1 MKPINARLNQL
12 PPAILH
18 KFLELATD
26 PTILSLSV
34 GEPDFPTPFHV
45 RQAAIDAIQEGKTF
59 YTPSRGLMSMRKEIA
74 NVMARKYH
82 LTYDPA
88 TEIIVTFGAS
98 EALEATFITLLNPGD
113 EVILVTPVYVTYEPI
128 LIMAG
133 ATVVHVP
140 TDHTTGFKLTP
151 DALRQAITDKTKLIV
166 LNYPN
171 NPTGGIMTHKDYE
184 GIAEVLRETDAYI
197 VSDEIYSELI
207 YDAQHAS
214 IAQFEDLKSRTVV
227 INGFSKAYAMT
238 GWRLGYLCANAEHV
252 NAIGKYHSNAIL
264 CPPTISQFA
273 GIEALKNGDEDIKH
287 MREEYD
293 IRRRYVVDRLNKMGL
308 PCAIPQGAF
317 YAFPSIEATGMDSLT
332 FCQQLLDKKRVAVIP
347 GIAFGAAGDRYI
359 RFSYSYSIKHIEE
372 ALDRIE
378 AFMSE
383 LSTKV

>member
-45 RQAAIDAIQEGKTF
+45 RQAAINAIQEGKTF
-59 YTPSRGLMSMRKEIA
+59 YTPSRGLLSMRKEIA
-74 NVMARKYH
+74 NVMARKYQ
-82 LTYDPA
+82 LTYDPT

-113 EVILVTPVYVTYEPI
+113 EVILITPVYVTYEPI

-140 TDHTTGFKLTP
+140 TDHTTDFKLKP
-151 DALRQAITDKTKLIV
+151 QALRDALTEKTKLIV

-171 NPTGGIMTHKDYE
+171 NPTGAIMTHADYE
-184 GIAEVLRETDAYI
+184 AIADVLRETDAYI

-207 YDAQHAS
+207 YDAKHAS
-214 IAQFEDLKSRTVV
+214 IAQFDDLKARTIV

-238 GWRLGYLCANAEHV
+238 GWRLGYLCANADLV

-273 GIEALKNGDEDIKH
+273 GIEALKNGDDDIKH
-287 MREEYD
+287 MRDEYD
-293 IRRRYVVDRLNKMGL
+293 LRRRYVVDRLNKMGL

-317 YAFPSIEATGMDSLT
+317 YAFPSIEATGLDSLT
-332 FCQQLLDKKRVAVIP
+332 FCQQLLEKKRVAVIP
-347 GIAFGAAGDRYI
+347 GVAFGPAGDRYI

-372 ALDRIE
+372 ALDRIDD
-378 AFMSE
+378 FMHE

>member
-1 MKPINARLNQL
+1 MKPINERLNQL

-45 RQAAIDAIQEGKTF
+45 RQAAIDSIQEGKTF
-59 YTPSRGLMSMRKEIA
+59 YTPSRGLLSMRKEIA
-74 NVMARKYH
+74 SVMARKYN

-88 TEIIVTFGAS
+88 TDIIVTFGAS

-113 EVILVTPVYVTYEPI
+113 EAILVSPVYVTYAPI

-133 ATVVHVP
+133 ATIVHVN

-151 DALRQAITDKTKLIV
+151 QALRAAITEKTKLIV

-171 NPTGGIMTHKDYE
+171 NPTGAIMTHEDYAA
-184 GIAEVLRETDAYI
+184 IAEVLRETDAYI

-207 YDAQHAS
+207 YGAKHAS
-214 IAQFEDLKSRTVV
+214 IAQFDDLKDRTIV

-238 GWRLGYLCANAEHV
+238 GWRLGYLCANAELV
-252 NAIGKYHSNAIL
+252 NAIGKYHANSML
-264 CPPTISQFA
+264 CPSTIAQFA
-273 GIEALKNGDEDIKH
+273 GIEALKNGDEDIVH
-287 MREEYD
+287 MRQEYD
-293 IRRRYVVDRLNKMGL
+293 VRRRYVVDRLNKMGL

-332 FCQQLLDKKRVAVIP
+332 FCQKLLEEKRVAVIP
-347 GIAFGAAGDRYI
+347 GVAFGPAGDRYI

-378 AFMSE
+378 DFMQH

>member
-1 MKPINARLNQL
+1 MKPINTRLSQL

-59 YTPSRGLMSMRKEIA
+59 YTPSRGLLSMRKEIA
-74 NVMARKYH
+74 NVMARKYQ
-82 LTYDPA
+82 LSYDPA

-133 ATVVHVP
+133 ANVVHVA

-151 DALRQAITDKTKLIV
+151 QALKAAITDKTKLIV

-171 NPTGGIMTHKDYE
+171 NPTGGIMTRQDYE
-184 GIAEVLRETDAYI
+184 AIADILRQSDAYI

-214 IAQFEDLKSRTVV
+214 IAQFEDLKDRTIV

-238 GWRLGYLCANAEHV
+238 GWRLGYLCANADLV

-273 GIEALKNGDEDIKH
+273 GIEALRNGDDDIKY
-287 MREEYD
+287 MRQEYD
-293 IRRRYVVDRLNKMGL
+293 VRRRYVVDRLNKMGL

-317 YAFPSIEATGMDSLT
+317 YAFPSIEGTGMDSLT
-332 FCQQLLDKKRVAVIP
+332 FCQKLLDEKRVAVIP
-347 GIAFGAAGDRYI
+347 GVAFGAAGDRYI

-378 AFMSE
+378 DFMRH
-383 LSTKV
+383 LSTIV

>member
-59 YTPSRGLMSMRKEIA
+59 YTPSRGLLSMRKEIA
-74 NVMARKYH
+74 NVMARKYQ

-113 EVILVTPVYVTYEPI
+113 EVILITPVYVTYEPI

-140 TDHTTGFKLTP
+140 TDHTTDFKLKP
-151 DALRQAITDKTKLIV
+151 QALRDALSDKTKLIV

-171 NPTGGIMTHKDYE
+171 NPTGAIMTHDDYE
-184 GIAEVLRETDAYI
+184 AIADVLRETDAYI

-207 YDAQHAS
+207 YDAKHAS
-214 IAQFEDLKSRTVV
+214 IAQFDDLKARTIV

-238 GWRLGYLCANAEHV
+238 GWRLGYLCANAELV

-273 GIEALKNGDEDIKH
+273 GIEALRNGDDDIKH
-287 MREEYD
+287 MRDEYD
-293 IRRRYVVDRLNKMGL
+293 LRRRYVVDRLNKMGL

-317 YAFPSIEATGMDSLT
+317 YAFPSIEATGLDSLT
-332 FCQQLLDKKRVAVIP
+332 FCQQLLEKKRVAVIP
-347 GIAFGAAGDRYI
+347 GVAFGPAGDRYI

-372 ALDRIE
+372 ALDRIDD
-378 AFMSE
+378 FMRG